1 MSTIDLLQ
9 VSKHFGAIVAADRVD
24 LHVDQG
30 ELVTILGPSGS
41 GKTTLL
47 TMIAG
52 LADPTAGR
60 IDIGG
65 RDVTWLP
72 AAKRNVGL
80 VFQSYA
86 LFPHMSVFDNIA
98 FPLSVRSLD
107 KPEIGRRVVE
117 ALRLV
122 RLSGFEPRRPSQ
134 LSGGQQQRVA
144 LARAFVFEPEIMLLD
159 EPLGALDRKLRE
171 EVQVELRQLQR
182 SLGITTVLVTHDQE
196 EALSL
201 SDRILVLDEGR
212 VQQIGTPEEVYLRPR
227 NRFVA
232 DFLGTANF
240 FDGTLERNGE
250 GFHIRLEHGDVVA
263 CADPGIAAGSE
274 VSAIVRPER
283 ITLASDGADGL
294 PVRVS
299 DVIYLGQSVRYHLET
314 RQGHEIVAASTDRGI
329 RFAPG
334 ESVRLTWPRDDVWV
348 IPEAA
353 DQASPEST
361 AQAVSAGALAAR
373 KSSTASTKASS
384 SSLVSGSESAT
395 KPRRAV

>member
-1 MSTIDLLQ
+1 MSTIDLIR
-9 VSKHFGAIVAADRVD
+9 VTKRFGSVVAADRVD

-41 GKTTLL
+41 GKTTVL

-52 LADPTAGR
+52 LSDPTAGR

-86 LFPHMSVFDNIA
+86 LFPHMSVFDNVA
-98 FPLSVRSLD
+98 FPLSVRKLCRA
-107 KPEIGRRVVE
+107 EIGRRVAE

-122 RLSGFEPRRPSQ
+122 RLSGFDPRRPSQ

-144 LARAFVFEPEIMLLD
+144 LARALVFEPEILLLD
-159 EPLGALDRKLRE
+159 EPLGALDRKLRG

-212 VQQIGTPEEVYLRPR
+212 VQQIGTPEEVYLRPH

-240 FDGTLERNGE
+240 FDGILEQNGE
-250 GFHIRLEHGDVVA
+250 NAHIRLEQGDRIA
-263 CADPGIAAGSE
+263 CADPGMTAGSE

-283 ITLASDGADGL
+283 IMLAHHGALDGVPAS
-294 PVRVS
+294 VS

-314 RQGHEIVAASTDRGI
+314 EHGHEIVAASTDRGV

-334 ESVRLTWPRDDVWV
+334 QPVRLTWHRDDVWV
-348 IPEAA
+348 IPESV
-353 DQASPEST
+353 DE
-361 AQAVSAGALAAR
+361 VDR
-373 KSSTASTKASS
+373 
-384 SSLVSGSESAT
+384 
-395 KPRRAV
+395 

>member
-1 MSTIDLLQ
+1 MSTIDLIQ
-9 VSKHFGAIVAADRVD
+9 VTKRFGPVVAAELVD

-86 LFPHMSVFDNIA
+86 LFPHMSVFDNVA
-98 FPLSVRSLD
+98 FPLSVRSLG
-107 KPEIGRRVVE
+107 KPEIGRRVAE

-171 EVQVELRQLQR
+171 EVQVELRHLQR

-240 FDGTLERNGE
+240 FDGILERNGE
-250 GFHIRLEHGDVVA
+250 SVHIRLEHGDAVA
-263 CADPGIAAGSE
+263 CADPGMSTGTAI
-274 VSAIVRPER
+274 SAIVRPER
-283 ITLASDGADGL
+283 ILLASEGAGDGL
-294 PVRVS
+294 PARVS
-299 DVIYLGQSVRYHLET
+299 DVIYLGQSVRYHLQT
-314 RQGHEIVAASTDRGI
+314 RQGNEIVAASADRGI

-334 ESVRLTWPRDDVWV
+334 DAVRLSWPRDDVWV

-353 DQASPEST
+353 DQA
-361 AQAVSAGALAAR
+361 AVSAGPLAAR
-373 KSSTASTKASS
+373 KSSKASTKAS
-384 SSLVSGSESAT
+384 
-395 KPRRAV
+395 

>member
-1 MSTIDLLQ
+1 
-9 VSKHFGAIVAADRVD
+9 
-24 LHVDQG
+24 
-30 ELVTILGPSGS
+30 
-41 GKTTLL
+41 
-47 TMIAG
+47 MIAG
-52 LADPTAGR
+52 LSDPSVGR

-65 RDVTWLP
+65 REVTWLP
-72 AAKRNVGL
+72 AARRNVGL

-86 LFPHMSVFDNIA
+86 LFPHMSVFDNVA
-98 FPLSVRSLD
+98 FPLSVRSLE
-107 KPEIGRRVVE
+107 KAEIGRRVEE

-122 RLSGFEPRRPSQ
+122 RLSGFEPRRPAQ

-144 LARAFVFEPEIMLLD
+144 LARALVFEPEIMLLD

-182 SLGITTVLVTHDQE
+182 SLGITTILVTHDQE

-212 VQQIGTPEEVYLRPR
+212 VQQVGTPEEVYLRPN

-240 FDGTLERNGE
+240 FDGVLERNGE
-250 GFHIRLEHGDVVA
+250 GFHIRLEQGETVA
-263 CADPGIAAGSE
+263 CADPGMSAGSA

-283 ITLASDGADGL
+283 ITLAPDAGDGL
-294 PVRVS
+294 PARVS

-314 RQGHEIVAASTDRGI
+314 RHGQEIITASTDRGI

-334 ESVRLTWPRDDVWV
+334 EPVRLTWQQDDVWV
-348 IPEAA
+348 IPDAA
-353 DQASPEST
+353 S
-361 AQAVSAGALAAR
+361 
-373 KSSTASTKASS
+373 
-384 SSLVSGSESAT
+384 
-395 KPRRAV
+395 